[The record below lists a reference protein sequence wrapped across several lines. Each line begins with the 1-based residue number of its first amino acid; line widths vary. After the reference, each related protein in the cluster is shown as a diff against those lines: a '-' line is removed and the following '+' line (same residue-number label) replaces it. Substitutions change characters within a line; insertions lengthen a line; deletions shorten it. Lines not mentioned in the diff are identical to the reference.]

1 MTNEYV
7 IIEKRELGLKKWEI
21 YLNIDDAQKLLE
33 IKDVILKFFDKWI
46 HSIQTSLAKWEMMG
60 KENEAYIAQRVI
72 GMLKKDI
79 ESIQTVYKEFLDKE
93 AEIKDKE

>member
-1 MTNEYV
+1 
-7 IIEKRELGLKKWEI
+7 
-21 YLNIDDAQKLLE
+21 
-33 IKDVILKFFDKWI
+33 
-46 HSIQTSLAKWEMMG
+46 MMG